1 MVKIMSKSEFARLA
15 GVSAAAVTKA
25 CVGALQ
31 PARIGKRLD
40 AGHPAAAHY
49 LKIHASAP
57 TPESEIGLDPEYWS
71 AVDYCVS
78 VGKYSTSGIQRHF
91 KIGYNRAKSITDE
104 MRRTG
109 LIAGTSDVPSP
120 RKPPHVRGHVA
131 KREKDQEFPVDE
143 EGLPENILQF
153 ADLTL
158 REIIARFG
166 TSTRVKDWLDATR
179 IIEMI
184 HEKRIKNAA
193 LLGTLV
199 SRKLIHSAV
208 IDEFN
213 AAHLNMMQDGAKT
226 LAEAAR
232 SKVLAGIDIG
242 ALEVYISD
250 VLGSFV
256 KPVKARIARNL
267 KHV

>member
-1 MVKIMSKSEFARLA
+1 MVKKLISKSAFARSA

-25 CVGALQ
+25 CASVLKPALV
-31 PARIGKRLD
+31 GKRID
-40 AGHPAAAHY
+40 AAHESARKY
-49 LKIHASAP
+49 CTAHAAGE
-57 TPESEIGLDPEYWS
+57 TVAGVDALYWQ
-71 AVDYCVS
+71 AVEYCVAA
-78 VGKYSTSGIQRHF
+78 GKYSTSGIQRQF
-91 KIGYNRAKSITDE
+91 SIGYGRAKNITDE
-104 MRRTG
+104 MRRQG
-109 LIAGTSDVPSP
+109 IIAGTSDAPPPVPQP
-120 RKPPHVRGHVA
+120 RALPSKPPPKA
-131 KREKDQEFPVDE
+131 KKEPPPE
-143 EGLPENILQF
+143 EVIEYEEDILAF

-179 IIEMI
+179 TLEQI

-193 LLGTLV
+193 LVGTLV
-199 SRKLIHSAV
+199 SRKLMHAAV

-232 SKVLAGIDIG
+232 SKVLAGVG
-242 ALEVYISD
+242 VGELEVYISD
-250 VLGSFV
+250 VLGSFL